1 MKILSNTR
9 AAAGGLALA
18 ALTTVGVGLTA
29 APAEAASVST
39 WDAIAQCE
47 SSGNWS
53 IDTGN
58 GYYGGL
64 QFSLSTWHAFGGAG
78 NPANASKSTQIAIAE
93 KVLASQGWGAWPAC
107 SARLGLSG
115 HSGSVAGA
123 SSSSVSSSSS
133 SSSSSHSS
141 TRSSSSSSS
150 HASTSSSHSTSAP
163 RHVAAVKVSGKTY
176 TVRSGDTLAKIA
188 AKLHTP
194 GGWQRLADANAS
206 TVSNPNLI
214 FPGQKLRLPAA

>member
-9 AAAGGLALA
+9 AVAGGLTLA
-18 ALTTVGVGLTA
+18 ALTTIGVGLAA
-29 APAEAASVST
+29 APAQAASEST

-64 QFSLSTWHAFGGAG
+64 QFSLSTWHAFGGSG
-78 NPANASKSTQIAIAE
+78 NPADASKSTQIAIAE

-107 SARLGLSG
+107 SAQLGLSG
-115 HSGSVAGA
+115 HSGSV
-123 SSSSVSSSSS
+123 SSSSSDSSSSSPSSSSS
-133 SSSSSHSS
+133 SSSGSSSS
-141 TRSSSSSSS
+141 DESTTTSSSSSVDTA
-150 HASTSSSHSTSAP
+150 ASRP
-163 RHVAAVKVSGKTY
+163 VEHVKLSGKTY
-176 TVRSGDTLAKIA
+176 TVRSGDTLSKIA
-188 AKLHTP
+188 AKLHTH

-206 TVSNPNLI
+206 SVPNPDLI
-214 FPGQKLRLPAA
+214 FPGQKLHLPA